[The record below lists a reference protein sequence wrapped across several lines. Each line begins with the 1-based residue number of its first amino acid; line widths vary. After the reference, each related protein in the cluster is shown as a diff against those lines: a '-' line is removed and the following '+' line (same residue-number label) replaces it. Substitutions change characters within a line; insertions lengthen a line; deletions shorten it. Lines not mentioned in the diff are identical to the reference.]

1 MRSFQS
7 SMPVCKRT
15 KNRTDQHKLVQE
27 KKKPPPAGDWS
38 SLQFCSLHIKLN
50 IAPRDWTWVCS
61 AGVLQRRFCSRAEV
75 MGANRTFI
83 IILMPGGP
91 VKWLNSHL
99 IADRSVPCLAL
110 LLPAS
115 RSRRSNPSIPLP
127 RTSEQVLPHEQA
139 MAGHSRGV
147 PDVWLWPVG

>member
-1 MRSFQS
+1 
-7 SMPVCKRT
+7 MPVCKRT

-99 IADRSVPCLAL
+99 EPQSRFCPTSKQW
-110 LLPAS
+110 PA
-115 RSRRSNPSIPLP
+115 
-127 RTSEQVLPHEQA
+127 T
-139 MAGHSRGV
+139 RGAFRMFGCG
-147 PDVWLWPVG
+147 LWGKSKRGQGWDCQIREG